1 MNRSLAVKRK
11 KQVTRGKN
19 LPGTQTPNSFSSHRI
34 SWEKKSESCF
44 RHLLKVQLI
53 TSYWSGFT
61 SKFHPSREV
70 KKKLHL
76 GRNLLWFFAREQ
88 FCHFWRE
95 RKRVT
100 REGGTRKMKPR
111 SEKAHLGCE
120 SVEVVEQEMGVF
132 ILLKVKEEEE
142 DDLMGWSEKQPSGL
156 HVSIIFV
163 KVIICYRNCFWVRN
177 TLNNLDARK
186 IEEWLLRLI

>member
-1 MNRSLAVKRK
+1 MIMNRSLADKRK
-11 KQVTRGKN
+11 KQVTREKN

-76 GRNLLWFFAREQ
+76 GRNLLWFSARGQ

-95 RKRVT
+95 QERVREEGHGRWSQWVKR
-100 REGGTRKMKPR
+100 
-111 SEKAHLGCE
+111 
-120 SVEVVEQEMGVF
+120 F
-132 ILLKVKEEEE
+132 ILAVNLMRRSKRKWEVFDFWKLKKNSKMTWWADQRGGEAAC
-142 DDLMGWSEKQPSGL
+142 M
-156 HVSIIFV
+156 
-163 KVIICYRNCFWVRN
+163 
-177 TLNNLDARK
+177 
-186 IEEWLLRLI
+186 

>member
-1 MNRSLAVKRK
+1 MNMMIMNRSLADKRK

-100 REGGTRKMKPR
+100 REGDTEDEASEWKGSSWLWISWGGGAGNGSFYTFESERGRRRWPDGLIRETAKR
-111 SEKAHLGCE
+111 SACE
-120 SVEVVEQEMGVF
+120 YHFCQSHN
-132 ILLKVKEEEE
+132 LLSELFLSEEYLE
-142 DDLMGWSEKQPSGL
+142 
-156 HVSIIFV
+156 
-163 KVIICYRNCFWVRN
+163 
-177 TLNNLDARK
+177 
-186 IEEWLLRLI
+186 